1 MSLLVVAGPFC
12 PVQALVPTAQH
23 PRTLRDVAL
32 VSVAVCPHPP
42 LLVPEVAAGAAPE
55 LDDLRAA
62 CDTAVTRML
71 SRCDGVRLVAARHG
85 LPSAVDIGRW
95 LLARNGSEHPLVVDV
110 VDDERTTTTRPS
122 EVGLLVMADGSARR
136 TPKAPGALHPE
147 AQAFDREIAE
157 LLMTGREPDLS
168 RATEMWCTDAA
179 AFTALLA
186 ATRGVRWQ
194 RELLHE
200 EAPYGV
206 AYFVASWARADG

>member
-1 MSLLVVAGPFC
+1 
-12 PVQALVPTAQH
+12 
-23 PRTLRDVAL
+23 VAL

-95 LLARNGSEHPLVVDV
+95 LLARNGSEHPLVVVV

-147 AQAFDREIAE
+147 AEGFDRDIAE
-157 LLMTGREPDLS
+157 RLTAGREPDLS
-168 RATEMWCTDAA
+168 RAEEMLCTDAP
-179 AFTALLA
+179 ALRALSDL
-186 ATRGVRWQ
+186 TRGAEWQ
-194 RELLHE
+194 RELLYE
-200 EAPYGV
+200 DAPYGV
-206 AYFVASWARADG
+206 TYFVASWSLADG